1 MKESNVIYDKSF
13 YFAIRIVNLFKY
25 LKDERKEFIIS
36 KQVMR
41 SGTSIGANVSE
52 AIEGSKRNKISDKI
66 VDCNRIYG

>member
-13 YFAIRIVNLFKY
+13 YFAIRIVNLFRY

-52 AIEGSKRNKISDKI
+52 AIEGSKRNKILDKI
-66 VDCNRIYG
+66 VDCDRIYG

>member
-13 YFAIRIVNLFKY
+13 YFAIRIVNLFRY

-41 SGTSIGANVSE
+41 GGTV
-52 AIEGSKRNKISDKI
+52 
-66 VDCNRIYG
+66 